1 MADYYIG
8 MTDIGMTLD
17 GDLMIGKDGDLELV
31 EGFEWLYREVNKRV
45 RTDNPGWRGHPTVG
59 ANMSDFQGYPN
70 TPDTAR
76 RLRQR
81 IKNVLVQGNISYPGE
96 FNVRVVPIRE
106 DGIMVFIYLD
116 LAGSRVELQ
125 KLIYD
130 FSNGIVQTMED
141 PTVTYQPVPQESK
154 LLDSTRIVDN
164 RGPNKYQDR
173 IKNQQ

>member
-1 MADYYIG
+1 
-8 MTDIGMTLD
+8 
-17 GDLMIGKDGDLELV
+17 
-31 EGFEWLYREVNKRV
+31 
-45 RTDNPGWRGHPTVG
+45 
-59 ANMSDFQGYPN
+59 MSDFQGYPN

-154 LLDSTRIVDN
+154 QLDSTRIVDN

-173 IKNQQ
+173 IKNQQG